1 MHASLKKAKTS
12 GVYHPNYQ
20 IAVAVAQVCF
30 NFCCGAPEKSRR
42 DGTQTPTIIHPADNM
57 LHIPNDHAG
66 IKPLPDGLRAR
77 LEAKPEPLSPSA
89 SNQRDAKHDQVR
101 AGPLS
106 STALHVLARTCCVCS
121 P

>member
-1 MHASLKKAKTS
+1 
-12 GVYHPNYQ
+12 
-20 IAVAVAQVCF
+20 
-30 NFCCGAPEKSRR
+30 
-42 DGTQTPTIIHPADNM
+42 M

-101 AGPLS
+101 TGPLS
-106 STALHVLARTCCVCS
+106 STALHVLARSCCVCS